1 MVTIFKIIA
10 AVNISIAIMQAIIF
24 HCTLLAIEICSEFID
39 TTTKLN
45 EIIAESKAGKQVL
58 DI

>member
-1 MVTIFKIIA
+1 
-10 AVNISIAIMQAIIF
+10 MQAIIF